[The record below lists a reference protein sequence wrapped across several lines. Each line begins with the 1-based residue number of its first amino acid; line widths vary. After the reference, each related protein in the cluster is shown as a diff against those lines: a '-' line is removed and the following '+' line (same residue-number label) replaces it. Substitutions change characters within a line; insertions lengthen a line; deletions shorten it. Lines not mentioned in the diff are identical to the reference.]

1 MSCMSTQ
8 KIRLANIEA
17 RWMLNNIVADSGG
30 NIAFPVDVHR
40 IIDVLD
46 IVLDVVEPANGSHNT
61 ISWREQ
67 NQRACITTV
76 CADDTDMQ
84 LRYELAVAVALI
96 HYTNATKGKRV
107 AMDIDLDDDSEA
119 MRFARGFAR
128 ELLAPARDVIQRHNN
143 GFNVGALSRIFLVP
157 ESVVAAILLD
167 S

>member
-1 MSCMSTQ
+1 MACMSTQ
-8 KIRLANIEA
+8 KIRPAHSEA

-30 NIAFPVDVHR
+30 NIAFPVDVRR

-46 IVLDVVEPANGSHNT
+46 IVLDVVEPTNGSHNA

-67 NQRACITTV
+67 NQRACITAV
-76 CADDTDMQ
+76 CADDADTQ

-96 HYTNATKGKRV
+96 HYTNATKGKRT
-107 AMDIDLDDDSEA
+107 AIDIDLDDDSEA

-128 ELLAPARDVIQRHNN
+128 ELLAPAHEVNRRHNN
-143 GFNVGALSRIFLVP
+143 GFNVGSLSRIFLVP

-167 S
+167 G